1 MPASSRLRL
10 IDPRQPGA
18 GRNHSPNNQLEF
30 FVKAS
35 IQSKFRAIGLWALI
49 AILPGCGLFGW
60 IDRSEDY
67 RESHAVQPLE
77 VPPDLSAPV
86 NDRSMSVP
94 ETRRQAG
101 ISPDQASKPP
111 DLDNTA
117 LPEVEDVEL
126 PRDESEIPYLGLS
139 DTVESAWRR
148 TGLALERTG
157 FTIDSRDE
165 ERRLYAVRYVPPR
178 EQEEEGG
185 FFSWLFG
192 GDDESDSAGGE
203 LYRVSVVGAGDSES
217 RVMVLDASGQP
228 QSGET
233 AERILSL
240 LAQRLMT

>member
-1 MPASSRLRL
+1 M
-10 IDPRQPGA
+10 
-18 GRNHSPNNQLEF
+18 
-30 FVKAS
+30 KAS
-35 IQSKFRAIGLWALI
+35 IQSKFHAIGLWVLI

-60 IDRSEDY
+60 LDRSEDY
-67 RESHAVQPLE
+67 QESRASQPLE
-77 VPPDLSAPV
+77 VPSDLSAPA

-101 ISPDQASKPP
+101 IAPDRASDPP
-111 DLDNTA
+111 DLDNSP

-126 PRDESEIPYLGLS
+126 PRDESEIPYVGLA

-165 ERRLYAVRYVPPR
+165 ERRLYGVRYVPPR
-178 EQEEEGG
+178 EEEEEGG

-192 GDDESDSAGGE
+192 GDDEPDSAGGE
-203 LYRVSVVGAGDSES
+203 FYRVSVVGAGDSES
-217 RVMVLDASGQP
+217 RVMVLDSSGQP

-240 LAQRLMT
+240 LAQRLMS

>member
-1 MPASSRLRL
+1 
-10 IDPRQPGA
+10 
-18 GRNHSPNNQLEF
+18 LEL
-30 FVKAS
+30 FVKVG
-35 IQSKFRAIGLWALI
+35 IQSKFRAIGLWALV

-60 IDRSEDY
+60 LDRSEDY
-67 RESHAVQPLE
+67 QESRAVAPLE

-86 NDRSMSVP
+86 DDRSMSVP

-101 ISPDQASKPP
+101 IAPNQASKPP
-111 DLDNTA
+111 DLDNSP
-117 LPEVEDVEL
+117 LPEVADVDL
-126 PRDESEIPYLGLS
+126 PRDESEIPYLGLA

-165 ERRLYAVRYVPPR
+165 ERRLYAVRYAPPR
-178 EQEEEGG
+178 KQEKKGG

-192 GDDESDSAGGE
+192 RDDEADSGGGE
-203 LYRVSVVGAGDSES
+203 LYRVSVVGAGESES